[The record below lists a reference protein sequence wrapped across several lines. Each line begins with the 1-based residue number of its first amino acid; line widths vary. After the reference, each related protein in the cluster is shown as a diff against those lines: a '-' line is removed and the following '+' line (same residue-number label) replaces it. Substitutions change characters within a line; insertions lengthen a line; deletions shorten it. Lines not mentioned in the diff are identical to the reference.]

1 MPNPI
6 KDMPTQELIT
16 INKNLRKG
24 ILLAAESL
32 QKNGKSESVEVA
44 ATFSIPMLRQTEQ
57 ELQNR
62 GINTNHPSF
71 GPNPLY
77 HD

>member
-1 MPNPI
+1 MTDPI
-6 KDMPTQELIT
+6 KDLPTQELIT

-24 ILLAAESL
+24 ILLAAENL
-32 QKNGKSESVEVA
+32 EKNGKSESAVVA
-44 ATFSIPMLRQTEQ
+44 ATVSIPLLRQTEQ

-77 HD
+77 HE